1 MNQPVTKNRIEVV
14 DALRGFAICAILLL
28 HFVEH
33 FIYNV
38 YPEATTEASKLL
50 NQGVWDSMFFLLGGK
65 SYAIFALLFGFTFVL
80 QQRNQENKGSD
91 FGGRF
96 AWRLI
101 LLTVF
106 ATINAAFFPGGDVLL
121 LFTIT
126 GFMMI
131 PFRKASQ
138 KTLLVAAIFFLLQPL
153 ELLASVGIK
162 IIPSLPVGE
171 YYNIVNEATATGNFW
186 EMIWA
191 NATIGQIGS
200 IYWAIEAG
208 RFCQT
213 FGLLMMGMLISR
225 GNYFRKDVSF
235 WIKVLLIGI
244 VSSYLFFIIKGAMTD
259 SLKTIFSMW
268 FNLAFT
274 SVLISTFVILYHNES
289 FSKMCSGLR
298 AYGKMSLTNYISQSL
313 IGSIIFF
320 PYAFGLAPYL
330 GVAVSLFIGVVVM
343 LLQIKAS
350 QIWLKSYKQGPLEN
364 IWKQLTWINKKQ
376 SSVAVAG

>member
-38 YPEATTEASKLL
+38 YPEATNEASKLL
-50 NQGVWDSMFFLLGGK
+50 NPGVWDSMFFLLGGK
-65 SYAIFALLFGFTFVL
+65 SYAIFALLFGFTFIL

-91 FGGRF
+91 FGARF

-101 LLTVF
+101 LLSVF

-138 KTLLVAAIFFLLQPL
+138 KTLLISAIFFLLQPL

>member
-171 YYNIVNEATATGNFW
+171 YYNIVHEAPATGNF
-186 EMIWA
+186 
-191 NATIGQIGS
+191 
-200 IYWAIEAG
+200 
-208 RFCQT
+208 
-213 FGLLMMGMLISR
+213 
-225 GNYFRKDVSF
+225 
-235 WIKVLLIGI
+235 
-244 VSSYLFFIIKGAMTD
+244 
-259 SLKTIFSMW
+259 
-268 FNLAFT
+268 
-274 SVLISTFVILYHNES
+274 
-289 FSKMCSGLR
+289 
-298 AYGKMSLTNYISQSL
+298 
-313 IGSIIFF
+313 
-320 PYAFGLAPYL
+320 
-330 GVAVSLFIGVVVM
+330 
-343 LLQIKAS
+343 
-350 QIWLKSYKQGPLEN
+350 
-364 IWKQLTWINKKQ
+364 
-376 SSVAVAG
+376 

>member
-1 MNQPVTKNRIEVV
+1 M
-14 DALRGFAICAILLL
+14 
-28 HFVEH
+28 
-33 FIYNV
+33 
-38 YPEATTEASKLL
+38 
-50 NQGVWDSMFFLLGGK
+50 
-65 SYAIFALLFGFTFVL
+65 
-80 QQRNQENKGSD
+80 
-91 FGGRF
+91 
-96 AWRLI
+96 
-101 LLTVF
+101 
-106 ATINAAFFPGGDVLL
+106 
-121 LFTIT
+121 
-126 GFMMI
+126 
-131 PFRKASQ
+131 
-138 KTLLVAAIFFLLQPL
+138 
-153 ELLASVGIK
+153 GIK
-162 IIPSLPVGE
+162 IITSLPVGE
-171 YYNIVNEATATGNFW
+171 YYNIVNEANATGNFW

-200 IYWAIEAG
+200 IYWAFEAG

>member
-14 DALRGFAICAILLL
+14 DALRGFAICAILRL

-171 YYNIVNEATATGNFW
+171 YYNIVNEATASGNFW

-298 AYGKMSLTNYISQSL
+298 AYGRMSLTNYISQSL
-313 IGSIIFF
+313 IGSSIFF

-364 IWKQLTWINKKQ
+364 IWTQLTWINKKQ
-376 SSVAVAG
+376 S

>member
-330 GVAVSLFIGVVVM
+330 GVAVSLLIGVVVM